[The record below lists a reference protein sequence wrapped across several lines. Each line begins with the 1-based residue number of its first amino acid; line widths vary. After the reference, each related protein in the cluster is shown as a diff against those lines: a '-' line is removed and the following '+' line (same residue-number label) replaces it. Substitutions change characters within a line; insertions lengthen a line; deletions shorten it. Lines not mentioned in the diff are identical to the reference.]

1 MAKLRS
7 SLQLNSSPS
16 VAGNVAISQKALVKI
31 MQLTAGTVKN
41 VDDMTK
47 SFQKIL
53 NRRFPGVQLIND
65 AALKLVN
72 QQLVADISIKI
83 NYGVNVIQTSY
94 QVQQEIINQ
103 FKEMLDL
110 ELTKV
115 NVRVIDLIEEAHS
128 EKS

>member
-7 SLQLNSSPS
+7 SLQLNGSPS

-31 MQLTAGTVKN
+31 MQLTAGTVKD
-41 VDDMTK
+41 VDDMAK
-47 SFQKIL
+47 SFQKIF
-53 NRRFPGVQLIND
+53 NRFPGVQLIND

>member
-7 SLQLNSSPS
+7 SLQLNGSPS
-16 VAGNVAISQKALVKI
+16 VAGTVAISQKALVKI
-31 MQLTAGTVKN
+31 MQLTAGTVKD
-41 VDDMTK
+41 VDDMAK
-47 SFQKIL
+47 SFQKIF

>member
-41 VDDMTK
+41 VDDMAK
-47 SFQKIL
+47 SFQKIF

-115 NVRVIDLIEEAHS
+115 NVRVIDLIEEVHS

>member
-115 NVRVIDLIEEAHS
+115 NVRVIDLIEEVHS

>member
-41 VDDMTK
+41 VDDMAK
-47 SFQKIL
+47 SFQKIF

-72 QQLVADISIKI
+72 QQLVADISINI

-115 NVRVIDLIEEAHS
+115 NVRVIDLIEEVHS